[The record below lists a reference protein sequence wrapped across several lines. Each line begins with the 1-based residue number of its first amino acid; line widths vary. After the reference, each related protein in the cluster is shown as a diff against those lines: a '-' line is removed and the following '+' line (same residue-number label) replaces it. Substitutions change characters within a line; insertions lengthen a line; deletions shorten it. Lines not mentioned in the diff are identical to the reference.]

1 MKYWIE
7 QEERLLRRNCN
18 YRREKLQILH
28 EFLCRDLDR
37 DSQVS
42 FAIEGSELVMALK
55 MMVVAT
61 WIVEGNSLKCV
72 PGGWSS
78 DGAIVA
84 QNIVHAR
91 SVSLRLVFKFV
102 QFISKSPA
110 AEEFYAQV

>member
-7 QEERLLRRNCN
+7 QEEWLLRRNCN
-18 YRREKLQILH
+18 YRREKLRILH
-28 EFLCRDLDR
+28 QFLCRDLDR

-72 PGGWSS
+72 P
-78 DGAIVA
+78 
-84 QNIVHAR
+84 R
-91 SVSLRLVFKFV
+91 RMVFRRRYCRAKH
-102 QFISKSPA
+102 SPC
-110 AEEFYAQV
+110 EIGQP